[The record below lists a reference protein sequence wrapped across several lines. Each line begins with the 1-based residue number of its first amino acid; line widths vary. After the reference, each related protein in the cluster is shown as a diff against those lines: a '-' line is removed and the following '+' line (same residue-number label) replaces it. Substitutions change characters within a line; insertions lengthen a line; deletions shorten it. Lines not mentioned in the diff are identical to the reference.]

1 MKTLRHFRLG
11 LCLALTALGL
21 AAAEENPP
29 VKLDLGHLS
38 GVPTP
43 LEEYGLSI
51 GDITVTRVINPL
63 GQLRAGSPVMY
74 SRRLKSV
81 TNPWSDLQP
90 GTALVVDGKK
100 AIIMQLQPAEPIN
113 LTLDSTV
120 KLTVQ
125 EIAGTTR
132 TLTWA
137 QNFTY
142 LNSAESTAVRE
153 TIVKDTKK
161 HLRVGSHLIVDN
173 ARVVVTSLAFSYDPK
188 DSTSDGH
195 LKLNLSYSGNGTLSG
210 QPTPA
215 GELTAP
221 AWDLRKNGQSAR
233 LTNKSVQLVTW
244 EITTPAGTDV
254 VPRVTV
260 LHRARGTVQ
269 SIKLSDEKHADAVIS
284 FKQDGHTQ
292 MRDFHWALQSKTQ
305 GRSWRMDAG
314 GEDFAELFFVN
325 DSNIRFR
332 VTPEAL
338 VKANEAALKFFRE
351 RKTNTDIRVQ
361 SPSNV
366 SSEALQELINNL
378 KEIVESD
385 ASQTLKIDAK
395 RQAVIHLARFY
406 EHSALSHHALASEY
420 LARARIKTLKARMYE
435 RHSWAN
441 RRKLDQVRALLIAKN
456 GTVPS
461 LTKPAPGQPE
471 DLIVKP
477 RTIGEHEN
485 EIAKHRG
492 KMNAMEEAALR
503 IEHAELLRRL
513 TEQAGEGTRLR
524 QEAEK
529 LRAQANEPKEG
540 LLQKV
545 REEYLKSLQFWTE
558 YIHRTEGLAG
568 DRRKLSEQGVTDN
581 LPPPDP
587 FIPEI
592 LLRQAWIYRK
602 LGQPDRAM
610 DKLHDVLK
618 SATVQ
623 KIDNLARFGRIYLV
637 ARSQIADTYARDAL
651 KDSDYD
657 AAIDK
662 YEVLLRPAM
671 KNPPEEHEEL
681 DLDEIQLQLLR
692 TLFRVNEDVRMR
704 LRRLELRRTK
714 LQTEKP
720 AGLAAGGDNPFILP
734 KLEKIQGEINALNQ
748 RREGHWKRMI
758 THATM
763 FIERYGSSESGDPH
777 PHSGEVMYYKIIANQ
792 ALGNHTHVQRDLDV
806 LLNNE
811 STPILQRQVWATTR
825 VRVMIDI
832 ANLLF
837 NHGAQLMATDPNDP
851 NAQPL
856 LARAQLYYRWTLAN
870 DQTYRSQILIRQ
882 QIAFCQERLAGDMNG
897 VKAARDTY
905 AEIAKLTEMHPID
918 VKNNPAVRVTRALTQ
933 FRLQNLNHQIK
944 QQENSQPPT
953 NTP

>member
-1 MKTLRHFRLG
+1 MMKILRHWV
-11 LCLALTALGL
+11 CLALPALSL
-21 AAAEENPP
+21 AAAEEGGPP
-29 VKLDLGHLS
+29 KLDLGHLS

-63 GQLRAGSPVMY
+63 GQLQTGSPVMY
-74 SRRLKSV
+74 SRRLKNVS
-81 TNPWSDLQP
+81 NPWSELQP
-90 GTALVVDGKK
+90 GTALVVGGKK
-100 AIIMQLQPAEPIN
+100 AVIMQLQPAEPVD
-113 LTLDSTV
+113 LTLNSTV

-142 LNSAESTAVRE
+142 LNSAESAAVRE
-153 TIVKDTKK
+153 SIVKDVKK
-161 HLRVGSHLIVDN
+161 HLRVGSHLIVEN
-173 ARVVVTSLAFSYDPK
+173 SRVVVTSRAFSHDPK
-188 DSTSDGH
+188 DSTSDSH
-195 LKLNLSYSGNGTLSG
+195 LKLDLTFSGNGILDG
-210 QPTPA
+210 KPTAA

-221 AWDLRKNGQSAR
+221 AWDLRKNGLPGR
-233 LTNKSVQLVTW
+233 MTNKSVQLVTW
-244 EITTPAGTDV
+244 ELLAPAGSDV

-269 SIKLSDEKHADAVIS
+269 SIHLRDDKHADATIT
-284 FKQDGHTQ
+284 FKQTGHTQ
-292 MRDFHWALQSKTQ
+292 LRDFRWTLQTTVQ
-305 GRSWRMDAG
+305 GRSWKMDASLD
-314 GEDFAELFFVN
+314 DFADLFFVN
-325 DSNIRFR
+325 DTNIRFR

-361 SPSNV
+361 TPSNV
-366 SSEALQELINNL
+366 NSEALQELINNL

-385 ASQTLKIDAK
+385 ASQSLKIDAK

-406 EHSALSHHALASEY
+406 EHSALSHHALANEY
-420 LARARIKTLKARMYE
+420 LARARFKTLKARMLE
-435 RHSWAN
+435 RHAWAN
-441 RRKLDQVRALLIAKN
+441 RQKLDNVRAVMIRKN

-461 LTKPAPGQPE
+461 LTKAAPGQPD
-471 DLIVKP
+471 DLLVKTK
-477 RTIGEHEN
+477 TIGKHEHE
-485 EIAKHRG
+485 ISVHRG
-492 KMNAMEEAALR
+492 TLAGLENASLR
-503 IEHAELLRRL
+503 IEHAKLLRQL
-513 TEQAGEGTRLR
+513 TEQAAEAGRIR

-529 LRAQANEPKEG
+529 LRAKANDPKAG
-540 LLQKV
+540 LFQTV

-568 DRRKLSEQGVTDN
+568 DRRRLSEQGVTDN

-602 LGQPDRAM
+602 LGQPERAT

-637 ARSQIADTYARDAL
+637 TRSQIADTYARDAQ
-651 KDSDYD
+651 KISDHD

-662 YEVLLRPAM
+662 YEVLLKPAM
-671 KNPPEEHEEL
+671 KNPPEDHEEL
-681 DLDEIQLQLLR
+681 DLDEIQLQMLR
-692 TLFRVNEDVRMR
+692 TLFGVNEEVRMQ
-704 LRRLELRRTK
+704 LRRLELRRNK

-720 AGLAAGGDNPFILP
+720 TGLAAGEDNPFILP
-734 KLEKIQGEINALNQ
+734 KLETIQGEINALNQ
-748 RREGHWKRMI
+748 RREAYWKKMV
-758 THATM
+758 THATL
-763 FIERYGSSESGDPH
+763 FIDRFGSSESGDPH
-777 PHSGEVMYYKIIANQ
+777 PHSGEVMYYKIIAHQ
-792 ALGNHTHVQRDLDV
+792 ALGNHLHVQRDLEV
-806 LLNNE
+806 LLKNE
-811 STPILQRQVWATTR
+811 STPALQRQVWAATR
-825 VRVMIDI
+825 VRVVIDI

-837 NHGAQLMATDPNDP
+837 NHGVKLMSADPNDP
-851 NAQPL
+851 NAQQSL
-856 LARAQLYYRWTLAN
+856 DRARVYYQWALKN

-897 VKAARDTY
+897 IKAARDTY
-905 AEIAKLTEMHPID
+905 EEIAKLTEMHPID
-918 VKNNPAVRVTRALTQ
+918 VRNNPAVRVTRALTK

-944 QQENSQPPT
+944 QQENSQPALN